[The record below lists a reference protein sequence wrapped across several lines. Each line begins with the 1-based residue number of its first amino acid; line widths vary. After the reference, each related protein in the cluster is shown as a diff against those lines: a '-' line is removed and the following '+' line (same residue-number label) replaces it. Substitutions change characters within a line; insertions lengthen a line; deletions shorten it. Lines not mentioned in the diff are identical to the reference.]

1 MDVTTAP
8 SDTITCAKPGC
19 GATTTL
25 AESTYIDGCGQVCP
39 GCDGPLPA
47 WWDASRT
54 SSPRSDSP
62 ARCSP
67 GTPAAR

>member
-1 MDVTTAP
+1 MDITASP

-19 GATTTL
+19 GAATTL

-47 WWDASRT
+47 WWDDLKDIE
-54 SSPRSDSP
+54 PP
-62 ARCSP
+62 F
-67 GTPAAR
+67 